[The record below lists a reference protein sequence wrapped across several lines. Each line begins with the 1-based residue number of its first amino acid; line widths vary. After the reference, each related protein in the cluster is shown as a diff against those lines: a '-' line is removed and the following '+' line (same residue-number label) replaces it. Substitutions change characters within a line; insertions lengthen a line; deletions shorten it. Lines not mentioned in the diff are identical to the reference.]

1 MARASATQQARV
13 MRVIGRILAGL
24 ACPMPAGSWSPG
36 RSVQASP
43 VSWCSCRAASASADE
58 PLWMLVVRG
67 VLLGIAYLP
76 AAKQ

>member
-1 MARASATQQARV
+1 
-13 MRVIGRILAGL
+13 
-24 ACPMPAGSWSPG
+24 
-36 RSVQASP
+36 VQASP

-67 VLLGIAYLP
+67 ALLGIAYLP